1 MADIDNIT
9 PATCLC
15 YALDV
20 THENDTQENTVT
32 PKNTTHDNNVAHEN
46 CTQEDDVTPEKS
58 THENVTGDN
67 CPMKSDRGTEENG
80 TSSNNGIV
88 NKPLTFKDTCKE
100 DLLNEGLM
108 TKLVDKL
115 HANNC
120 LQDFVNLVKLLAN
133 GTMSPM
139 IIAFLCL
146 DVAHLLS
153 CITTTHMRFRRAT
166 RQFWEV
172 VYRISHGKILRL
184 FSGSKKQGD
193 LQGKKTT
200 RGHFYPG
207 NAKINFAVPS
217 EKKPHKIRF

>member
-1 MADIDNIT
+1 MGTKSKHFILNEKTGNLHPANEIQNVLSCKCSQIVQVHVGIQIATIGAADIDNVT

-15 YALDV
+15 YAPDV
-20 THENDTQENTVT
+20 THENDTQENTVM
-32 PKNTTHDNNVAHEN
+32 PKNATHDNNVTHEN

-115 HANNC
+115 HANNR

-133 GTMSPM
+133 GIMSPM
-139 IIAFLCL
+139 IIAFLLCL

-153 CITTTHMRFRRAT
+153 CTTTTQMRF
-166 RQFWEV
+166 
-172 VYRISHGKILRL
+172 
-184 FSGSKKQGD
+184 
-193 LQGKKTT
+193 
-200 RGHFYPG
+200 
-207 NAKINFAVPS
+207 
-217 EKKPHKIRF
+217 